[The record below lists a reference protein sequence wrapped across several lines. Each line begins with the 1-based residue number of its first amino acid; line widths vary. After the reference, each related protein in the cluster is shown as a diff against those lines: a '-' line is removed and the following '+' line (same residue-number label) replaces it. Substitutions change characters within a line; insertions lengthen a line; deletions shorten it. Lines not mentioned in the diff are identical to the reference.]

1 MNDFRSFHK
10 VHLEFRELTVCG
22 RQVQEAY
29 PVALLQRLMRL
40 IVLVKESYC
49 CTLLRAFCVEY
60 FQLKH
65 HLKARYDLPPQ
76 LVKLILINL
85 MIGAIAFFRVS
96 EHYLSLFI
104 ELIQLLLL
112 NDFNSL
118 SGADYST
125 VALAILIV
133 VDWISLS
140 NNAIYH
146 IHWARVLCYI

>member
-1 MNDFRSFHK
+1 
-10 VHLEFRELTVCG
+10 
-22 RQVQEAY
+22 
-29 PVALLQRLMRL
+29 MRI

-85 MIGAIAFFRVS
+85 MIGAIAFLRVS

-104 ELIQLLLL
+104 
-112 NDFNSL
+112 
-118 SGADYST
+118 
-125 VALAILIV
+125 
-133 VDWISLS
+133 
-140 NNAIYH
+140 
-146 IHWARVLCYI
+146 